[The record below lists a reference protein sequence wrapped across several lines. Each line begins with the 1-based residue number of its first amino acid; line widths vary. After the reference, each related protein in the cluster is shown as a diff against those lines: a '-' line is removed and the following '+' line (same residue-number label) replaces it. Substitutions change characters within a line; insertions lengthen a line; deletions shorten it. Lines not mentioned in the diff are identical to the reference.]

1 MAEVIVNNIKVL
13 FTGESKSL
21 EEASQKAEASLSG
34 FSKAAKK
41 HSNFLGKIGKIL
53 EYRFIRGGISNIM
66 KGLEEGKKAIEAYD
80 KSLNGL
86 SASRAAT
93 FMKEMAEN
101 ATLLKNTFASLF
113 MTIYAA
119 AKPAIDF
126 LVEALQTAMNALNQF
141 ISALL
146 GRTQYTKAVKGINSV
161 TSAAKE
167 LKKQIFG
174 FDELNILNAPT
185 GAGQEDFAKNFEEA
199 DIAKPFLEI
208 AKAVEQIK
216 SKLPF
221 DDLLK
226 TAGLIGVAIAGWK
239 VGSTLLQFMSFIKSP
254 DAQFTVGVG
263 LVITGIVG
271 FLDALSKVVTE
282 GMNENT
288 IYELMLSSGAII
300 LGGAMIGRAL
310 GNSMMGATIGVIA
323 ASGLA
328 LYTVI
333 TDAIHNGLSPV
344 EAALIPILSGIVT
357 GALLS
362 LTKVVSFGVGG
373 LIGIAMGL
381 IADFAIWVYQ
391 NRDEIVKKLKEGA
404 EMVKNNW
411 ATFKEEFVVG
421 WHDFVSSIGEYLK
434 KKKEEFK
441 KSWEEFWNSPF
452 EWVKQKFEQIF
463 GWIDRVKSFNF
474 SDAIEKGRQAAE
486 RALEITRSM
495 GVDPIKGYA
504 SGGFPQSGDLFIANE
519 QAPEL
524 IGSFGN
530 RTGVY
535 NQEQFGAAMA
545 AANQEVVQA
554 VLAIGSQITGAVNNK
569 PVPSVKIGDR
579 DIFNASQRGANLV
592 GNSLIQGGRA

>member
-146 GRTQYTKAVKGINSV
+146 GREKYTKAVKGINSV

-199 DIAKPFLEI
+199 DIAKPFLDM
-208 AKAVEQIK
+208 AKAVERVKEII
-216 SKLPF
+216 SF
-221 DDLLK
+221 DDLLE
-226 TAGLIGVAIAGWK
+226 TAKLVGIAIAAWK
-239 VGSTLLQFMSFIKSP
+239 IGSSVLQFMSFIKSP

-263 LVITGIVG
+263 LVITGVVG
-271 FLDALSKVVTE
+271 LLDALEDAVTTGLTE
-282 GMNENT
+282 DSFYKLVFST
-288 IYELMLSSGAII
+288 GAITI
-300 LGGAMIGRAL
+300 GGAMIGNAL
-310 GNSMMGATIGVIA
+310 GNALLGATFGLIA
-323 ASGLA
+323 GSGLA

-333 TDAIHNGLSPV
+333 TDAANNGLSRL
-344 EAALIPILSGIVT
+344 EGFLIPILSTIVG
-357 GALLS
+357 GAIGS
-362 LTKVVSFGVGG
+362 LFGVVALGVGG
-373 LIGIAMGL
+373 LIGLAIGL
-381 IADFAIWVYQ
+381 IILARI
-391 NRDEIVKKLKEGA
+391 KLKNEQDGISSEFEHWLDSLKIKLA
-404 EMVKNNW
+404 TWYFDIYDTLPKWLQSFLDALGVFRKN
-411 ATFKEEFVVG
+411 
-421 WHDFVSSIGEYLK
+421 
-434 KKKEEFK
+434 
-441 KSWEEFWNSPF
+441 
-452 EWVKQKFEQIF
+452 
-463 GWIDRVKSFNF
+463 
-474 SDAIEKGRQAAE
+474 AIENE
-486 RALEITRSM
+486 LT
-495 GVDPIKGYA
+495 PIANAIKDILKLFGELNKTSA
-504 SGGFPQSGDLFIANE
+504 FSTAWDTGKRILGFANGGFPQSGDLFIANE
-519 QAPEL
+519 EAPEL